1 MRNVHYA
8 VRVLTRA
15 PGFALT
21 AMLVLALGIGV
32 NSAIFSVVDAALL
45 RPLPYHQPDRLAVLW
60 ELPPSR
66 VNNRVSPLNFLD
78 WHDQNSVF
86 SATAA
91 VGGGNRT
98 LPAPGGAVQIRGQH
112 VTSEFFS
119 VLDVRP
125 IAGRTFR
132 QDDAALNPDSVVIS
146 ERLWHSRFHG
156 DTAIIGHTI
165 PLDGKPYTLLGVVP
179 ARFQIFYP
187 ADLWT
192 LFVPQRSP
200 EQRRMHYLQV
210 LGRLKPG
217 VSMEQA
223 QAAMDTIAAGI
234 ARMAPDTNKNWGI
247 AIQPLH
253 RAVVGNE
260 LRSTSLV
267 LGGVVA
273 FVLLMACANVANLM
287 LAQGAA
293 RAREMAVRAS
303 LGASRG
309 QLACQL
315 LTESLLLASLGGVL
329 GIALGWALIR
339 LSPRLIPPGTL
350 PAGIL
355 LFLDARVAGFT
366 ALAALGSGILFG
378 IAPAWQLSCGTL
390 AAGLRASGRAASAG
404 NSRMLSGIAMAEI
417 AIAVIVVTGAGLFL
431 RTFDRLSQ
439 VDPGYHADHVLTASV
454 ILPLPRYPNTDRAL
468 AFYQAAQ
475 HEMESLPGVR
485 SASFGGSLPLT
496 GFDIGQGFRV
506 DAANGDANSGSGSSH
521 YQIVGARYFETLG
534 IPLQSG
540 RVFQD
545 RDNAHSTP
553 VAIVNQ
559 ELVQRY
565 FGGRSPI
572 GAHIRVAAMDMGGPK
587 MIDREIV
594 GVAGQ
599 VRIESPGE
607 AENVVEIY
615 VPILQNPWFSASMA
629 LHTSGDP
636 LAASAALKAAIA
648 KVDKDL
654 AVTHIQTMDE
664 ISAASVARPR
674 FRAQLLG
681 AFALLAL
688 LLSAV
693 GVFGVLAFAVSR
705 RKREFGIRMALGAQ
719 IADVLSLVLTRGL
732 KIAAVGAAAG
742 LLGAALL
749 ARSLA
754 TLLFG
759 VRPLDPVTFGATAG
773 LLALVSLAAAAI
785 PAWRAARVD
794 PAIALR
800 ED

>member
-1 MRNVHYA
+1 
-8 VRVLTRA
+8 
-15 PGFALT
+15 
-21 AMLVLALGIGV
+21 
-32 NSAIFSVVDAALL
+32 
-45 RPLPYHQPDRLAVLW
+45 
-60 ELPPSR
+60 
-66 VNNRVSPLNFLD
+66 
-78 WHDQNSVF
+78 
-86 SATAA
+86 
-91 VGGGNRT
+91 
-98 LPAPGGAVQIRGQH
+98 
-112 VTSEFFS
+112 
-119 VLDVRP
+119 
-125 IAGRTFR
+125 
-132 QDDAALNPDSVVIS
+132 
-146 ERLWHSRFHG
+146 
-156 DTAIIGHTI
+156 
-165 PLDGKPYTLLGVVP
+165 
-179 ARFQIFYP
+179 
-187 ADLWT
+187 
-192 LFVPQRSP
+192 
-200 EQRRMHYLQV
+200 
-210 LGRLKPG
+210 
-217 VSMEQA
+217 MEQA
-223 QAAMDTIAAGI
+223 QVAMDAIAVGI
-234 ARMAPDTNKNWGI
+234 ARMAPETNKNWGI

-273 FVLLMACANVANLM
+273 FILLMACANVANLM
-287 LAQGAA
+287 LARGAA

-309 QLACQL
+309 QLARQL
-315 LTESLLLASLGGVL
+315 LTESLLLAGLGGAL
-329 GIALGWALIR
+329 GIALGWTLIR
-339 LSPRLIPPGTL
+339 FSPRLIPPGAL

-355 LFLDARVAGFT
+355 LSLDARVAAFT

-378 IAPAWQLSCGTL
+378 LAPAWQVTRGTL

-404 NSRMLSGIAMAEI
+404 NSRLLSGIAMAEI

-439 VDPGYHADHVLTASV
+439 VDPGYRADHVLTASV
-454 ILPLPRYPNTDRAL
+454 ILPLPRYPNTGRAL

-475 HEMESLPGVR
+475 RELENLPGVR

-506 DAANGDANSGSGSSH
+506 GAANGDENGRSGSSH

-545 RDNAHSTP
+545 RDNAHFTP

-559 ELVQRY
+559 ELVRRY
-565 FGGRSPI
+565 FSGRSPI
-572 GAHIRVAAMDMGGPK
+572 GAHIRVAAMDMSGPK

-594 GVAGQ
+594 GVVGQ
-599 VRIESPGE
+599 VKIESPGE

-615 VPILQNPWFSASMA
+615 VPIMQNPWFSASMA
-629 LHTSGDP
+629 MRTSGDP
-636 LAASAALKAAIA
+636 LATTVALKAAIA

-732 KIAAVGAAAG
+732 KIAVIGAAAG
-742 LLGAALL
+742 LLVAGLL

-759 VRPLDPVTFGATAG
+759 VQPLDPATFGTTAG
-773 LLALVSLAAAAI
+773 LLAVVSLAAAAI

-800 ED
+800 EE